1 MRKISFLLVLCAISM
16 SCEPVEKSKDLLTS
30 KLELRQLVK
39 QTTTKEEAQGS
50 YFFITGGFSQTS
62 EQETTI
68 QVFAKV
74 DSMYRLIEIPIERV
88 RINIDNTL
96 LKPNLQVT
104 YRGRKPETDTDVV
117 NKGSYYKTYII
128 NCPEEYLPE
137 KLFPVTI

>member
-1 MRKISFLLVLCAISM
+1 MKKSILLLVLCVIFI
-16 SCEPVEKSKDLLTS
+16 SCESVEKAKDQRTS

-39 QTTTKEEAQGS
+39 QTTTKEETQGS
-50 YFFITGGFSQTS
+50 YFFIAGGFSQTS

-74 DSMYRLIEIPIERV
+74 DGMYRLIEMPIGRV

-117 NKGSYYKTYII
+117 NKGSYYKIYII
-128 NCPEEYLPE
+128 NCPEQYLPE
-137 KLFPVTI
+137 KLLPVTI